1 MVLSIYRGR
10 PLICNKGGYLGTF
23 YRFIVFIFKMVNQGT
38 PLCKSVNM
46 WSVPFMSTGKY
57 LQIPFNST
65 SADLYCEQGVHQNL
79 AEFEIKPAMNS
90 FKMRGPF
97 HL

>member
-1 MVLSIYRGR
+1 
-10 PLICNKGGYLGTF
+10 
-23 YRFIVFIFKMVNQGT
+23 
-38 PLCKSVNM
+38 
-46 WSVPFMSTGKY
+46 MSTGKY